1 MGKAKKMARER
12 EFQFV
17 GHYSCL
23 DFVNTQFA
31 KEDRR
36 RIDLLRSFADLINW
50 LGESRLLNRAQLQ
63 SAPKL
68 WGSGHAVERIFQDA
82 LALRRAL
89 FAMAEKLAT
98 QRPVPRE
105 SLEAINKMIEK
116 RPACV
121 LRARNSGRFE
131 EVTRLDLHEPEQ
143 LMVPIAQSASDLLC
157 HGDLALVKR
166 CAHPACG
173 AFFYDTS
180 KNHTRRWCST
190 TGCGNRMR
198 VAAHYRRRHAAIRQD
213 CHLPRRVANT

>member
-1 MGKAKKMARER
+1 MGKAKKIPRGEK
-12 EFQFV
+12 FQFV
-17 GHYSCL
+17 GYYNCL
-23 DFVNTQFA
+23 NFVNTEFTEQRG
-31 KEDRR
+31 RR
-36 RIDLLRSFADLINW
+36 TDSLRSFPDLIDW
-50 LGESRLLNRAQLQ
+50 LGESQLMNRAQLQ
-63 SAPKL
+63 RALKL
-68 WGSGHAVERIFQDA
+68 WGGSGHTAERIFRNA

-89 FAMAEKLAT
+89 LTMAEKLT
-98 QRPVPRE
+98 TRRPVPRE
-105 SLEAINKMIEK
+105 SLEAINEMIEK

-121 LRARNSGRFE
+121 LRARSSGRFE
-131 EVTRLDLHEPEQ
+131 EVTRLDLREPEQ

-198 VAAHYRRRHAAIRQD
+198 VAAHYRRSQAAS
-213 CHLPRRVANT
+213 